1 VTASTLQEPR
11 VSSQLVIIAISMVAG
26 AAVMAALVFV
36 YRWLR
41 ASPPEPS
48 PPDETS
54 SQPDKKPQSDDT
66 ARANLLLATMS
77 HEIRTP
83 LNGVLGML
91 QLLDGS
97 DLSREQRR
105 IVQMIVDSGQV
116 LSQVVDDYLA
126 FYRLE
131 SGQGLT
137 ASPGVCEL
145 EDVVHQTMMLFQGLA
160 HDKGLEFVLVGA
172 PQAPHVVR
180 ADTLRLRQVLSNLVL
195 NAIKYTDEGE
205 VTVSI
210 EQRSAGTEIAVSDTG
225 PGLSEADVAELFEP
239 FFRAEASAAAEKGS
253 GLGLVI
259 ARRLTE
265 VLGGELEVDSELG
278 VGTTFTLRFDF
289 ETLVASPPAP
299 PDFPW
304 EDALIVGGGPGASM
318 ALAELLERLGLQV
331 RLVDTAGAFRA
342 ERADLVFAFFGSA
355 SGTAAALDPLDNLGS
370 VRVDVL
376 WLSDPRAH
384 RRQADS
390 HVLIQPFSRATV
402 HHTLAELASGARRT
416 STVDRWRD
424 SMAEAY
430 PLSILVAEDDV
441 VSAQVLSG
449 MLENLGYAPV
459 IATSGPEAVEAI
471 DRQTFDV
478 ALLDVN
484 LPEYGGVEILERV
497 GASQTWWIAMS
508 ASVQPQLRKRC
519 REAGF
524 RDFLA
529 KPLTVGTLQSA
540 LVRGAK
546 RDSGFVARPYSKQPD
561 SKPPNSMAP
570 NSKAMGQMRELFSES
585 PDAYRDLLQ
594 SHIDQTD
601 LLCADI
607 EKGLSDRGDP
617 ETARRAVHTLQAAA
631 ASFGCEQVAAHAQ
644 TLDIEWDVLTP
655 ERRRTLAQRLLCA
668 WRDDERADVVGEL
681 EGLSG

>member
-1 VTASTLQEPR
+1 M
-11 VSSQLVIIAISMVAG
+11 SSQLVIIAISMVAG
-26 AAVMAALVFV
+26 AAVMAALVSV
-36 YRWLR
+36 YRRLR
-41 ASPPEPS
+41 TSPPEPES
-48 PPDETS
+48 PDETA
-54 SQPDKKPQSDDT
+54 SQQDDT
-66 ARANLLLATMS
+66 SRENLLLATMS

-97 DLSREQRR
+97 ELSREQRR

-131 SGQGLT
+131 AGQGLA

-160 HDKGLEFVLVGA
+160 HEKGLDFVLVSD
-172 PQAPHVVR
+172 PRVPHVVR

-195 NAIKYTDEGE
+195 NAIKYTNEGE

-210 EQRSAGTEIAVSDTG
+210 EQVAGHTEIAVSDTG
-225 PGLSEADVAELFEP
+225 PGMSEADVAELFEP
-239 FFRAEASAAAEKGS
+239 FVRAEASAAAEKGS

-259 ARRLTE
+259 ARHLTE

-289 ETLVASPPAP
+289 ETLVPSAPTPPEL
-299 PDFPW
+299 PW
-304 EDALIVGGGPGASM
+304 ESALIVGGSPSASM
-318 ALAELLERLGLQV
+318 ALAELLERFGLQV
-331 RLVDTAGAFRA
+331 KLVGRADAFKA
-342 ERADLVFAFFGSA
+342 EGADLVFDF
-355 SGTAAALDPLDNLGS
+355 SGRAGPVSKPGAA
-370 VRVDVL
+370 RVDVL
-376 WLSDPRAH
+376 WLSDPKAH
-384 RRQADS
+384 LRDSNGEADN

-402 HHTLAELASGARRT
+402 HHILSELASGAKRT
-416 STVDRWRD
+416 STIDRWRH
-424 SMAEAY
+424 SMAESY

-441 VSAQVLSG
+441 VSAQVIAG

-459 IATSGPEAVEAI
+459 LATSGPEAVEAI
-471 DRQTFDV
+471 GRQTFDV

-484 LPEYGGVEILERV
+484 LPEFGGVEILGRV
-497 GASQTWWIAMS
+497 ETDKTWWIAMS
-508 ASVQPQLRKRC
+508 ASVQPELRKRC

-524 RDFLA
+524 RDFLT
-529 KPLTVGTLQSA
+529 KPLAAGTLQSA

-546 RDSGFVARPYSKQPD
+546 RDSGFVARSSTKIMGSKATSSRASD
-561 SKPPNSMAP
+561 AGAT
-570 NSKAMGQMRELFSES
+570 NSKAMKQMRELFSQS

-594 SHIDQTD
+594 SHLNQTD
-601 LLCADI
+601 LLCADL
-607 EKGLSDRGDP
+607 EQGLSNRGDS

-631 ASFGCEQVAAHAQ
+631 ASFGCEQVATHAR

-655 ERRRTLAQRLLCA
+655 ERRRTLAQRLLSA
-668 WRDDERADVVGEL
+668 WRDDERADIVSEL
-681 EGLSG
+681 EALNSAESKKLRE